1 MCVCS
6 CTCVQGKGKP
16 ANCLSAR
23 DTHGDSAQT
32 HTHARTQACTEGSG
46 DLVSPLSQMLT
57 RLSIS
62 DLIGVDTENQRHHSQ
77 RGNRRKL
84 SPPHPTAG
92 LQGASVHR
100 REALNRLLSR
110 GESQSLR
117 ESQQL
122 AHSSSLPCA
131 DKRSLRAQRQGLIMC
146 DIRRGA
152 TRRVTSR
159 SSPLSADR

>member
-32 HTHARTQACTEGSG
+32 HKRTQACTEESG

-62 DLIGVDTENQRHHSQ
+62 DLIGVDTENQRHHSHG
-77 RGNRRKL
+77 GNRRKL
-84 SPPHPTAG
+84 SPPPPF
-92 LQGASVHR
+92 S
-100 REALNRLLSR
+100 REHQCAAEKHSIHCYRG
-110 GESQSLR
+110 GESLSLR

-122 AHSSSLPCA
+122 ARSSPLPCA
-131 DKRSLRAQRQGLIMC
+131 DKRSLAAQR
-146 DIRRGA
+146 RK
-152 TRRVTSR
+152 
-159 SSPLSADR
+159 ADYV